1 MDELEKKEELEP
13 VVEEIEEVVEEP
25 KEESA
30 EEVVE
35 EPKEEPAEEATEE
48 PAEETET
55 GERPVEKT
63 AEKGGSNVIGII
75 VGAALFIAFLAVVW
89 MTPVGKVVKDTG
101 VLYAKDNHLYY
112 YDMKNEPYLLQED
125 ISAGGGYNYFYSAW
139 GAGVSQDN
147 EDLYYT
153 ANVQT
158 GGNYDLYYKN
168 LKKDGEPMEVA
179 CDVVDHIVSK
189 NGEMAAFLQKTK
201 EGLQLSLFD
210 GKKSHAVSK
219 EMALEENAYALSA
232 DGKYLVYRDAYDILH
247 ATTTD
252 FPVEPVEL
260 TDDCPLYAL
269 AEDTL
274 YFVSKADGMYN
285 IYSYDFKNE
294 PVLVAEN
301 AQYME
306 LMPNGRDLLY
316 GVKPTEIIPYSELL
330 EDDMAEIDAAMKED
344 DPNYEQK
351 LMRDELRE
359 AMKSGKGL
367 EPLLQEYYILSN
379 GKARL
384 VADHVVSAI
393 AVADSDKNFITG
405 YKAKPFQP
413 LYLSVIGGGLQMVDM
428 IYYMSINYGGVQPFL
443 ADGVGNVEMLDGSGV
458 QLNTMQVSPDGS
470 RAAYLVK
477 DENSGENMLMQMK
490 IGKAAEAAV
499 VQKNVKEFAF
509 VGRNDLFY
517 YYDFAN
523 GAGKLGKAGEGDNSI
538 DAASGVQFAKDA
550 GRVYYLLLD
559 QKTGNGK
566 MEWWDGETRETIDG
580 GVFAFQYKGNGKA
593 ALVYGYDVQKLTGDL
608 GYYDGKGVTKLD
620 EDITAIFIN

>member
-101 VLYAKDNHLYY
+101 VLYAKDNDLYY
-112 YDMKNEPYLLQED
+112 YDMKNEPCLLQED

-139 GAGVSQDN
+139 GAGISQDN
-147 EDLYYT
+147 EELYYT

-274 YFVSKADGMYN
+274 YFVSKADGMYD

-393 AVADSDKNFITG
+393 AVASSDRNFITG

-413 LYLSVIGGGLQMVDM
+413 LYLSVIDGGLEMVDM

-443 ADGVGNVEMLDGSGV
+443 ADGVGNVEVLNGSGV
-458 QLNTMQVSPDGS
+458 
-470 RAAYLVK
+470 
-477 DENSGENMLMQMK
+477 
-490 IGKAAEAAV
+490 
-499 VQKNVKEFAF
+499 
-509 VGRNDLFY
+509 
-517 YYDFAN
+517 
-523 GAGKLGKAGEGDNSI
+523 
-538 DAASGVQFAKDA
+538 
-550 GRVYYLLLD
+550 
-559 QKTGNGK
+559 
-566 MEWWDGETRETIDG
+566 
-580 GVFAFQYKGNGKA
+580 
-593 ALVYGYDVQKLTGDL
+593 
-608 GYYDGKGVTKLD
+608 
-620 EDITAIFIN
+620 